1 MKAIALLAL
10 TVGLALAQAKRPLIA
25 IGGINHESNTFNP
38 RKTGL
43 ELFTPRN
50 IPADE
55 FLRETAKSNSTT
67 SGFIAGAKLY
77 GFDVY
82 PIFDTEAPP
91 LGPVTRDAFNALT
104 GELIARLKAAPKL
117 DGLLLF
123 LMGAMVSEDYPIA
136 DAEAV
141 HRVRAA
147 MGDRFP
153 IVVVHDFHANV
164 SPEIVKLTDALITY
178 KECPHLDSKQRGV
191 QAAKIMAG
199 IVSGRVRPA
208 QALQKPPMLYN
219 LVFQNTFRQ
228 PFLAITE
235 ESRSLEKNPKILA
248 VSVPGGY
255 QYGDVPTMGPSV
267 IVVTD
272 NDPELAGRA
281 AKRLS
286 DMLYAT
292 RDKLVLNLP
301 DPAHAVAQ
309 DMASARFPVALFDT
323 GDNIGGGSAGDS
335 TFLIAELLHQK
346 ASGWFVPFTEPEAAA
361 AAFRAGVGQ
370 SFNMLVGGKADNLH
384 GKPVRVRGTVRSLHR
399 GTYFETETRHA
410 GRRYFDMG
418 LTAIIEAEGSAPD
431 LPNLVMLT
439 TKPAIPLSIHQLTS
453 CGVYP
458 ERMKILVVKGT
469 IAPHPA
475 YEPVAAKII
484 EVDSPG
490 VTAVNPARFVFKN
503 VRRPMFGL

>member
-1 MKAIALLAL
+1 MKRITLLVFA
-10 TVGLALAQAKRPLIA
+10 TTLALAQSKRPLVA
-25 IGGINHESNTFNP
+25 LGGINHESNTFNP
-38 RKTGL
+38 RKTDL
-43 ELFTPRN
+43 TLFTRRDV
-50 IPADE
+50 PAEE

-67 SGFIAGAKLY
+67 SGFIEGAKLY

-82 PIFDTEAPP
+82 PTFDTEAPP
-91 LGPVTRDAFNALT
+91 LGPVTREAFNSLT
-104 GELIARLKAAPKL
+104 AELIASLKRAPRL
-117 DGLLLF
+117 DGILLF

-136 DAEAV
+136 DAEIV
-141 HRVRAA
+141 RRVRASL
-147 MGDRFP
+147 DHPVP

-164 SPEIVKLTDALITY
+164 SEEIVKLTDALVTY

-199 IVSGRVRPA
+199 ILSGKVKPV
-208 QALQKPPMLYN
+208 QALVKPPMLYN
-219 LVFQNTFRQ
+219 LVFQNTFRP
-228 PFLAITE
+228 PFLPVTD
-235 ESRSLEKNPKILA
+235 ESRRLEKKPKILA
-248 VSVPGGY
+248 ASVPGGY
-255 QYGDVPTMGPSV
+255 QWGDVPTLGPSV
-267 IVVTD
+267 VVVTD
-272 NDPELAGRA
+272 NDPELARREA
-281 AKRLS
+281 RRLA

-292 RDKLVLNLP
+292 RDKLALKLP
-301 DPAHAVAQ
+301 DPGAAVSQA
-309 DMASARFPVALFDT
+309 MASPRFPVALFDT
-323 GDNIGGGSAGDS
+323 GDNTGGGSSGDT
-335 TFLIAELLHQK
+335 TFIIAELLRQK
-346 ASGWFVPFTEPEAAA
+346 ATGWFVPFTEPEAAA

-370 SFNMLVGGKADNLH
+370 PFDMLVGGKADNLH
-384 GKPVRVRGTVRSLHR
+384 GQPVRIRGRVRSLHL
-399 GTYFETETRHA
+399 GQYFETEVRHA

-453 CGVYP
+453 CGIYP

-469 IAPHPA
+469 IAPRPA

-503 VRRPMFGL
+503 VPRPIFGL

>member
-1 MKAIALLAL
+1 MKWTGLLLLAS
-10 TVGLALAQAKRPLIA
+10 ALAAAESKRPLIA

-38 RKTGL
+38 RKTDL
-43 ELFTPRN
+43 SLFTRLD
-50 IPADE
+50 ISAEE

-67 SGFIAGAKLY
+67 SGFIAGANLY

-91 LGPVTRDAFNALT
+91 LGPVTREAFNALT
-104 GELIARLKAAPKL
+104 KELILRLKSGPKL
-117 DGLLLF
+117 DGILLF
-123 LMGAMVSEDYPIA
+123 LMGAMVSEDYAIA
-136 DAEAV
+136 DAEIV
-141 HRVRAA
+141 RRVREA
-147 MGDRFP
+147 MGRGLP

-164 SPEIVKLTDALITY
+164 TEQIVKLTDALITY
-178 KECPHLDSKQRGV
+178 KECPHLDSKQRGI

-199 IVSGRVRPA
+199 IVSGKVKPV
-208 QALQKPPMLYN
+208 QALEKPPMLYN
-219 LVFQNTFRQ
+219 LVFQNTFRA
-228 PFLAITE
+228 PFFAITE
-235 ESRSLEKNPKILA
+235 ESRRLEKNPKILA
-248 VSVPGGY
+248 ASVPGGY

-267 IVVTD
+267 VVVTD
-272 NDPELAGRA
+272 NDPYLARRE

-292 RDKLVLNLP
+292 RDKLTLNLP
-301 DPAHAVAQ
+301 DPATAVAQ
-309 DMASARFPVALFDT
+309 AMASSKFPVALFDT

-335 TFLIAELLHQK
+335 TFIIAELVRQR
-346 ASGWFVPFTEPEAAA
+346 ANGWFVPFTDPEAAA
-361 AAFRAGVGQ
+361 GAFRAGVGQ
-370 SFNMLVGGKADNLH
+370 PFDALVGGKTDTLH
-384 GKPVRVRGTVRSLHR
+384 GQPIRIRGRVRSLHL
-399 GTYFETETRHA
+399 GTYFETEVRHA
-410 GRRYFDMG
+410 GRRYFDIG

-469 IAPHPA
+469 IAPRPA